1 MSTFQSDAQV
11 TNARLP
17 AASASAVESGAQAQ
31 GQAGQGYASP
41 RPVTEPRGYLFL
53 SQGMKR
59 GRFLVW
65 LRRTHAWMGLWGA
78 ALGLLFGVSGILL
91 NHRSEMKI
99 PLAAQ
104 HETKQTL
111 SPPATSL
118 TSPEALEA
126 WLRQELKLPDAKSRV
141 QKKPEG
147 PVPWGGG
154 KIIQPENWRITLIA
168 PNRSVTAEYW
178 KGDAQTHIEQKEANA
193 WATLANF
200 HKGSGMSN
208 VWILLTDT
216 LAGGLLVLAIT
227 GTLLWSR
234 LHGTRL
240 LAAGLIGTT
249 LTAAAVLMLTT
260 LSLS

>member
-1 MSTFQSDAQV
+1 MSTLQSDARATV
-11 TNARLP
+11 TMPATKQSAANAN
-17 AASASAVESGAQAQ
+17 AM
-31 GQAGQGYASP
+31 P

-78 ALGLLFGVSGILL
+78 VLGLIFGVSGILL

-104 HETKQTL
+104 HETHQTL
-111 SPPATSL
+111 TPPAGSL
-118 TSPEALEA
+118 QSAEALAA
-126 WLRQELKLPDAKSRV
+126 WLRVKFKMPHAKSRIV
-141 QKKPEG
+141 KKPGG

-154 KIIQPENWRITLIA
+154 QINQPENWRVTLTT
-168 PNRSVTAEYW
+168 PNLSLNAEYW
-178 KGDAQTHIEQKEANA
+178 QGDMETRVEQKEANA

-200 HKGSGMSN
+200 HKGTGMSN

-216 LAGGLLVLAIT
+216 LACGLLVLAIT

-234 LHGTRL
+234 LHGPRL
-240 LAAGLIGTT
+240 MAAGLIGTVFT
-249 LTAAAVLMLTT
+249 SAVVLMLTT

>member
-1 MSTFQSDAQV
+1 MSTLQSDAPV
-11 TNARLP
+11 TVTTSATPQSAARANAI
-17 AASASAVESGAQAQ
+17 
-31 GQAGQGYASP
+31 P
-41 RPVTEPRGYLFL
+41 RPATEPRGYLFL

-78 ALGLLFGVSGILL
+78 VLGLIFGASGILL

-104 HETKQTL
+104 HETHQTL
-111 SPPATSL
+111 TPPAGSL
-118 TSPEALEA
+118 QSAEALEA
-126 WLRQELKLPDAKSRV
+126 WLRVKFKMPHAKSRIV
-141 QKKPEG
+141 KKPGG

-154 KIIQPENWRITLIA
+154 QINQPENWRVTLTT
-168 PNRSVTAEYW
+168 PNLSLNAEYW
-178 KGDAQTHIEQKEANA
+178 QGDMETRIEQKEANA

-200 HKGSGMSN
+200 HKGTGMSN

-216 LAGGLLVLAIT
+216 LACGLLVLAIT

-234 LHGTRL
+234 LHGPRL
-240 LAAGLIGTT
+240 MAAGLIGTV
-249 LTAAAVLMLTT
+249 LTSAVVLMLTT

>member
-1 MSTFQSDAQV
+1 MSTLQSGAGV
-11 TNARLP
+11 TTATAESIAHTNATR
-17 AASASAVESGAQAQ
+17 ANEM
-31 GQAGQGYASP
+31 P

-53 SQGMKR
+53 PQGMKR

-99 PLAAQ
+99 PLAMQ
-104 HETKQTL
+104 HETRQTL
-111 SPPATSL
+111 SPPAGSL
-118 TSPEALEA
+118 QSPEALAA
-126 WLRQELKLPDAKSRV
+126 WLRVKFKMPYAKSRI
-141 QKKPEG
+141 QKKPAG

-154 KIIQPENWRITLIA
+154 QVMQPENWRVTLTA
-168 PNRSVTAEYW
+168 PNLSLNAEYW
-178 KGDAQTHIEQKEANA
+178 QGDMEAHIEQKEANA
-193 WATLANF
+193 WATVANF
-200 HKGSGMSN
+200 HKGIGMSK

-234 LHGTRL
+234 LHGPRL
-240 LAAGLIGTT
+240 MAAGLIGTT
-249 LTAAAVLMLTT
+249 LTASVVLMLTT

>member
-1 MSTFQSDAQV
+1 MSTLQPDAPAPATTQSAARE
-11 TNARLP
+11 NAM
-17 AASASAVESGAQAQ
+17 
-31 GQAGQGYASP
+31 P

-65 LRRTHAWMGLWGA
+65 LRRTHAWLGLWGA
-78 ALGLLFGVSGILL
+78 VLGLIFGTSGILL

-104 HETKQTL
+104 HETHQTL
-111 SPPATSL
+111 MPPVGSL
-118 TSPEALEA
+118 QSAEALEA
-126 WLRQELKLPDAKSRV
+126 WLRVKFKMPHAKSRIV
-141 QKKPEG
+141 KKPGG

-154 KIIQPENWRITLIA
+154 KINQPENWRVTLTT
-168 PNRSVTAEYW
+168 PNLSLTAEYW
-178 KGDAQTHIEQKEANA
+178 QGDMEARIEQKEANA

-200 HKGSGMSN
+200 HKGTGMSN

-216 LAGGLLVLAIT
+216 LACGLLVLAIT

-234 LHGTRL
+234 LHGPRL
-240 LAAGLIGTT
+240 MAAGLIGTVFT
-249 LTAAAVLMLTT
+249 SAVILMLTT

>member
-1 MSTFQSDAQV
+1 MSTLQPDAPAPATTQRAAGA
-11 TNARLP
+11 NAM
-17 AASASAVESGAQAQ
+17 
-31 GQAGQGYASP
+31 P

-78 ALGLLFGVSGILL
+78 VLGLIFGTSGILL

-104 HETKQTL
+104 HETHQTL
-111 SPPATSL
+111 TPPVGSL
-118 TSPEALEA
+118 QSAEALEA
-126 WLRQELKLPDAKSRV
+126 WLRVKFKMPHAKSRIV
-141 QKKPEG
+141 KKPGG

-154 KIIQPENWRITLIA
+154 QINQPENWRVTLTT
-168 PNRSVTAEYW
+168 PNLSLNAEYW
-178 KGDAQTHIEQKEANA
+178 QGDMETRVEQKEANA

-200 HKGSGMSN
+200 HKGTGMSN

-216 LAGGLLVLAIT
+216 LACGLLVLAIT

-234 LHGTRL
+234 LHGPRL
-240 LAAGLIGTT
+240 MAAGLIGTVFT
-249 LTAAAVLMLTT
+249 SAVVLMLTT

>member
-1 MSTFQSDAQV
+1 MSTLQSDAPV
-11 TNARLP
+11 TVTTP
-17 AASASAVESGAQAQ
+17 ATTQSAAGASAM
-31 GQAGQGYASP
+31 P

-78 ALGLLFGVSGILL
+78 VLGLIFGTSGILL

-104 HETKQTL
+104 HETHQTL
-111 SPPATSL
+111 TPPVGSL
-118 TSPEALEA
+118 QSAEALEA
-126 WLRQELKLPDAKSRV
+126 WLRVKFKMPHAKSRIV
-141 QKKPEG
+141 KKPGG

-154 KIIQPENWRITLIA
+154 QINQPENWRVTLTT
-168 PNRSVTAEYW
+168 PNLSLNAEYW
-178 KGDAQTHIEQKEANA
+178 QGDMETRVEQKEANA

-200 HKGSGMSN
+200 HKGTGMSN

-216 LAGGLLVLAIT
+216 LACGLLVLAIT

-234 LHGTRL
+234 LHGPRL
-240 LAAGLIGTT
+240 MAAGLIGTVFT
-249 LTAAAVLMLTT
+249 SAVVLMLTT

>member
-1 MSTFQSDAQV
+1 MSTVQ
-11 TNARLP
+11 
-17 AASASAVESGAQAQ
+17 SGAQAAPKSSVTSATAQ
-31 GQAGQGYASP
+31 SMGQPHVAGHGA
-41 RPVTEPRGYLFL
+41 RPVVTEPRGYLFL

-104 HETKQTL
+104 HETREILT
-111 SPPATSL
+111 PPANSVE
-118 TSPEALEA
+118 SPEALES
-126 WLRQELKLPDAKSRV
+126 WLREKFKMPDAKSRT
-141 QKKPEG
+141 QKKPAG

-154 KIIQPENWRITLIA
+154 QVIQPENWRITLLA
-168 PNRSVTAEYW
+168 PNHSVTAEYW
-178 KGDAQTHIEQKEANA
+178 KGDAETHIERKEANV

-234 LHGTRL
+234 LHGPRL
-240 LAAGLIGTT
+240 MAAGLIGTT
-249 LTAAAVLMLTT
+249 LTTAAILMLTT
-260 LSLS
+260 LSLG

>member
-1 MSTFQSDAQV
+1 MSTLQPDAPATATTPATAQSAAR
-11 TNARLP
+11 TN
-17 AASASAVESGAQAQ
+17 SA
-31 GQAGQGYASP
+31 P

-78 ALGLLFGVSGILL
+78 VLGLIFGTSGILL

-104 HETKQTL
+104 HETHLTIMA
-111 SPPATSL
+111 PVGSL
-118 TSPEALEA
+118 QSAEALEA
-126 WLRQELKLPDAKSRV
+126 WLRVKFKMPHAKSRIV
-141 QKKPEG
+141 KKPGG

-154 KIIQPENWRITLIA
+154 QISQPENWRVTLTT
-168 PNRSVTAEYW
+168 PNLSLNAEYW
-178 KGDAQTHIEQKEANA
+178 QGDMETRIEQKEANA

-208 VWILLTDT
+208 AWILLTDT
-216 LAGGLLVLAIT
+216 LACGLLVLAIT

-234 LHGTRL
+234 LHGPRL
-240 LAAGLIGTT
+240 M
-249 LTAAAVLMLTT
+249 AAALVGTVFTSAVVLMLTT

>member
-1 MSTFQSDAQV
+1 MSTAQPDGQV
-11 TNARLP
+11 TAP
-17 AASASAVESGAQAQ
+17 TAATRGSAAPAQ
-31 GQAGQGYASP
+31 GVAQSSHPEPAYVPP
-41 RPVTEPRGYLFL
+41 RPAEPRGYLFL

-78 ALGLLFGVSGILL
+78 ALGLLFGTSGILL

-104 HETKQTL
+104 HETHHTL
-111 SPPATSL
+111 TPPIGSL
-118 TSPEALEA
+118 ESPEALEA
-126 WLRQELKLPDAKSRV
+126 WLRERFKLPHAKSRI
-141 QKKPEG
+141 QKKPGG

-154 KIIQPENWRITLIA
+154 QVLQPENWRVTLIA
-168 PNRSVTAEYW
+168 PNVSINAEYW
-178 KGDAQTHIEQKEANA
+178 RGDAETRIEQKEANA

-234 LHGTRL
+234 LHGPRL
-240 LAAGLIGTT
+240 LAASLIGTT
-249 LTAAAVLMLTT
+249 LTASVVLILTT

>member
-1 MSTFQSDAQV
+1 MSTLQPDAPAPTTQSAARG
-11 TNARLP
+11 NAM
-17 AASASAVESGAQAQ
+17 
-31 GQAGQGYASP
+31 P

-65 LRRTHAWMGLWGA
+65 LRRTHAWLGLWGA
-78 ALGLLFGVSGILL
+78 VLGLIFGTSGILL

-104 HETKQTL
+104 HETHQML
-111 SPPATSL
+111 MPPVGSL
-118 TSPEALEA
+118 QSAEALEA
-126 WLRQELKLPDAKSRV
+126 WLRVKFKMPHAKSRIV
-141 QKKPEG
+141 KKPGG

-154 KIIQPENWRITLIA
+154 QINQPENWRVTLTT
-168 PNRSVTAEYW
+168 PNLSLTAEYW
-178 KGDAQTHIEQKEANA
+178 QGDMETRIEQKEANA

-200 HKGSGMSN
+200 HKGTGMSN

-216 LAGGLLVLAIT
+216 LACGLLVLAIT

-234 LHGTRL
+234 LHGPRL
-240 LAAGLIGTT
+240 MAAGLIGTVFT
-249 LTAAAVLMLTT
+249 SAVVLMLTT

>member
-1 MSTFQSDAQV
+1 MSIVQSGVQAVQKSSATSATAQSMDH
-11 TNARLP
+11 
-17 AASASAVESGAQAQ
+17 SA
-31 GQAGQGYASP
+31 GQAAR
-41 RPVTEPRGYLFL
+41 RPVVTEPRGYLFL

-104 HETKQTL
+104 HETREILT
-111 SPPATSL
+111 PPANSVE
-118 TSPEALEA
+118 SPEALES
-126 WLRQELKLPDAKSRV
+126 WLREKFKMPDAKLRT
-141 QKKPEG
+141 QKKPAG

-154 KIIQPENWRITLIA
+154 QVIQPENWRITLLA
-168 PNRSVTAEYW
+168 PNHSVTAEYW
-178 KGDAQTHIEQKEANA
+178 KGDAETHIERKEANV

-227 GTLLWSR
+227 GTLLSSR
-234 LHGTRL
+234 LHGPRL

-249 LTAAAVLMLTT
+249 LTTATVLMLTT
-260 LSLS
+260 LSLT

>member
-1 MSTFQSDAQV
+1 MSTVQ
-11 TNARLP
+11 
-17 AASASAVESGAQAQ
+17 SGAQAASKSSATAQ
-31 GQAGQGYASP
+31 SMVHATGQMA
-41 RPVTEPRGYLFL
+41 RPVVTEPRGYLFL

-104 HETKQTL
+104 HETRETL
-111 SPPATSL
+111 TPPVSSL
-118 TSPEALEA
+118 QSPEALES
-126 WLRQELKLPDAKSRV
+126 WLRLEFKLSDAKSRI
-141 QKKPEG
+141 QKKPEA

-154 KIIQPENWRITLIA
+154 KIIQPENWRIMLIA
-168 PNRSVTAEYW
+168 PNRSITAEYW
-178 KGDAQTHIEQKEANA
+178 KGDAETHIEQKEANA

-234 LHGTRL
+234 LHGPRL
-240 LAAGLIGTT
+240 MAAGLMGTT
-249 LTAAAVLMLTT
+249 LTTAAILMLTT
-260 LSLS
+260 LSLA

>member
-1 MSTFQSDAQV
+1 MSTLQSDAPV
-11 TNARLP
+11 TVTTSATPQSAARANAI
-17 AASASAVESGAQAQ
+17 
-31 GQAGQGYASP
+31 P
-41 RPVTEPRGYLFL
+41 RPITEPRGYLFL

-78 ALGLLFGVSGILL
+78 VLGLIFGTSGILL

-104 HETKQTL
+104 HESHQTL
-111 SPPATSL
+111 TPPTGSL
-118 TSPEALEA
+118 QSAEALEA
-126 WLRQELKLPDAKSRV
+126 WLRVIFKMPHAKSRIV
-141 QKKPEG
+141 KKPGG

-154 KIIQPENWRITLIA
+154 QINQPENWRVTLTT
-168 PNRSVTAEYW
+168 PNLSLNAEYW
-178 KGDAQTHIEQKEANA
+178 QGDMETRIEQKEANA

-200 HKGSGMSN
+200 HKGTGMSN

-216 LAGGLLVLAIT
+216 LACGLLVLAIT

-234 LHGTRL
+234 LHGPRL
-240 LAAGLIGTT
+240 MAAGLIGTVFT
-249 LTAAAVLMLTT
+249 SAVVLMLTT

>member
-1 MSTFQSDAQV
+1 MSTLQPDAPAPTTQSA
-11 TNARLP
+11 TRENAM
-17 AASASAVESGAQAQ
+17 
-31 GQAGQGYASP
+31 P

-65 LRRTHAWMGLWGA
+65 LRRTHAWLGLWGA
-78 ALGLLFGVSGILL
+78 VLGLIFGTSGILL

-104 HETKQTL
+104 HETHQTL
-111 SPPATSL
+111 MPPLGSL
-118 TSPEALEA
+118 QSAEALEA
-126 WLRQELKLPDAKSRV
+126 WLRVKFKMPHAKSRIV
-141 QKKPEG
+141 KKPGG

-154 KIIQPENWRITLIA
+154 QINQPENWRVTLTT
-168 PNRSVTAEYW
+168 PNLSLTAEYW
-178 KGDAQTHIEQKEANA
+178 QGDMETRIEQKEANA

-200 HKGSGMSN
+200 HKGTGMSN

-216 LAGGLLVLAIT
+216 LACGLLVLAIT

-234 LHGTRL
+234 LHGPRL
-240 LAAGLIGTT
+240 MAAGLIGTVFT
-249 LTAAAVLMLTT
+249 SAVILMLTT

>member
-1 MSTFQSDAQV
+1 MSTLQPDAPVTVTTPATRQSA
-11 TNARLP
+11 AG
-17 AASASAVESGAQAQ
+17 ASAM
-31 GQAGQGYASP
+31 P

-78 ALGLLFGVSGILL
+78 VLGLIFGTSGILL

-104 HETKQTL
+104 HETHQTL
-111 SPPATSL
+111 TPPVGSL
-118 TSPEALEA
+118 QSAEALEA
-126 WLRQELKLPDAKSRV
+126 WLRVKFKMPHAKSRIV
-141 QKKPEG
+141 KKPGG

-154 KIIQPENWRITLIA
+154 QINQPENWRVTLTT
-168 PNRSVTAEYW
+168 PNLSLNAEYW
-178 KGDAQTHIEQKEANA
+178 QGDMETRVEQKEANA

-200 HKGSGMSN
+200 HKGTGMSN

-216 LAGGLLVLAIT
+216 LACGLLVLAIT

-234 LHGTRL
+234 LHGPRL
-240 LAAGLIGTT
+240 MAAGLIGTV
-249 LTAAAVLMLTT
+249 LTSAVVLMLTT

>member
-1 MSTFQSDAQV
+1 MSTLQ
-11 TNARLP
+11 
-17 AASASAVESGAQAQ
+17 SGAK
-31 GQAGQGYASP
+31 GTVGTAGTAPTVQSMPQPSLTRAVS
-41 RPVTEPRGYLFL
+41 EPRGYLFL
-53 SQGMKR
+53 SHGMKR

-78 ALGLLFGVSGILL
+78 ALGLLFGTSGILL

-99 PLAAQ
+99 PLAEQ
-104 HETKQTL
+104 HETRHTL
-111 SPPATSL
+111 APPIGGL
-118 TSPEALEA
+118 QSPEALEA
-126 WLRQELKLPDAKSRV
+126 WLRVKFKLPHAKSRI
-141 QKKPEG
+141 QKKPGG

-154 KIIQPENWRITLIA
+154 QVIQPENWRITLTA
-168 PNRSVTAEYW
+168 PNLSLNAEYW
-178 KGDAQTHIEQKEANA
+178 RGDAEAHVEQKEANA

-234 LHGTRL
+234 LHGPRL